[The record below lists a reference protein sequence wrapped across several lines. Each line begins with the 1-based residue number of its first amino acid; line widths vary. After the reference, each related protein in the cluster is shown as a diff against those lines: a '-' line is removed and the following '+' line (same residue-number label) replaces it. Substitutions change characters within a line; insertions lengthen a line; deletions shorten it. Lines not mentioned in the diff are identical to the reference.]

1 MRKTLLLLLF
11 MHTANLISAQKETS
25 TLYTKGFSYP
35 TFSKG
40 ERYSNFSVTRLI
52 NTNLEVE
59 IRGFYQRNV
68 LGERFRAPLLL
79 KKYLSDEK
87 TYLIGGA
94 QAEWEFLPGGIKLPR
109 VDIIMGA
116 GHQFNDNFSMEGIF
130 QLPVMNSSSVNPLGS
145 EKPGASF
152 LNLGSKFRF

>member
-11 MHTANLISAQKETS
+11 MHTANFMSAQKETS
-25 TLYTKGFSYP
+25 TSDIEGFSYP
-35 TFSKG
+35 TFSNG
-40 ERYSNFSVTRLI
+40 ERYSNFSVTHLI

-94 QAEWEFLPGGIKLPR
+94 QAEWEFLPRGIKPPR

-116 GHQFNDNFSMEGIF
+116 GHQFNENLSIEGIF

-145 EKPGASF
+145 EKPGTSF